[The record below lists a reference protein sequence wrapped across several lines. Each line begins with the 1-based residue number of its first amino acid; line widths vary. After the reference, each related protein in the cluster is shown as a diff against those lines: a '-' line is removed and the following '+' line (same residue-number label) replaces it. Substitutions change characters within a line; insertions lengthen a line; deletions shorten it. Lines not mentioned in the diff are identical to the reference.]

1 MKVEIYTKNN
11 CIWCDRAKLLLDT
24 KEIEFKEIDLSDDQK
39 REKFYNSIG
48 ENVKTVPQI
57 YIDDLRIG
65 GYQDL
70 VAWFNG
76 YTRFI

>member
-11 CIWCDRAKLLLDT
+11 CIWCDRAKLLLDS
-24 KEIEFKEIDLSDDQK
+24 KNIEFKEIDLSDDQK

-70 VAWFNG
+70 VAWFDG
-76 YTRFI
+76 

>member
-57 YIDDLRIG
+57 YIDDIRIG

-76 YTRFI
+76 

>member
-1 MKVEIYTKNN
+1 LKVEIYTKNN
-11 CIWCDRAKLLLDT
+11 CIWCDRAKLLLDS
-24 KEIEFKEIDLSDDQK
+24 KDIEFKEIDLSDDQK
-39 REKFYNSIG
+39 REQFYNSIG

-76 YTRFI
+76 

>member
-24 KEIEFKEIDLSDDQK
+24 KEIEFKEIDLSDGQK

-57 YIDDLRIG
+57 YIDDIRIG

-76 YTRFI
+76 

>member
-11 CIWCDRAKLLLDT
+11 CIWCDRAKLLLDS
-24 KEIEFKEIDLSDDQK
+24 KDIEFKEIDLSDDQK

-57 YIDDLRIG
+57 YIDNLRIG

-70 VAWFNG
+70 VEWFNG
-76 YTRFI
+76 

>member
-1 MKVEIYTKNN
+1 LKVEIYTKNN

-57 YIDDLRIG
+57 YIDDIRIG

-76 YTRFI
+76 

>member
-11 CIWCDRAKLLLDT
+11 CIWCDRAKLLLDS
-24 KEIEFKEIDLSDDQK
+24 KDIEFKEIDLSDDQK
-39 REKFYNSIG
+39 RDKFYNSIG
-48 ENVKTVPQI
+48 KNVKTVPQI

-70 VAWFNG
+70 VAWLNG
-76 YTRFI
+76 

>member
-1 MKVEIYTKNN
+1 LNVEIYTKNN
-11 CIWCDRAKLLLDT
+11 CIWCDRAKILLNSKD
-24 KEIEFKEIDLSDDQK
+24 IEFKEIDLSDDQK

-57 YIDDLRIG
+57 YIDNLRVG

-76 YTRFI
+76 

>member
-1 MKVEIYTKNN
+1 MKVEIYTKNY
-11 CIWCDRAKLLLDT
+11 CIWCDRAKLLLDS
-24 KEIEFKEIDLSDDQK
+24 KDIEFKEIDLSDDQK

-48 ENVKTVPQI
+48 QNVKTVPQI

-76 YTRFI
+76 

>member
-11 CIWCDRAKLLLDT
+11 CIWCDRAKLLLDS
-24 KEIEFKEIDLSDDQK
+24 KDIEFKEIDLSDDQK

-48 ENVKTVPQI
+48 QNVKTVPQI

-76 YTRFI
+76 

>member
-11 CIWCDRAKLLLDT
+11 CIWCDRAKLLLDS
-24 KEIEFKEIDLSDDQK
+24 KDIEFKEIDLSDDQK

-65 GYQDL
+65 GYQNL

-76 YTRFI
+76 

>member
-11 CIWCDRAKLLLDT
+11 CIWCDRAKLLLDS
-24 KEIEFKEIDLSDDQK
+24 KDIEFKEIDLSDDQT

-57 YIDDLRIG
+57 YIDNLRIG

-76 YTRFI
+76 

>member
-11 CIWCDRAKLLLDT
+11 CIWCDRAKLLLDS
-24 KEIEFKEIDLSDDQK
+24 KDIEFKEIDLSDDQK

-48 ENVKTVPQI
+48 KNVKTVPQI

-76 YTRFI
+76 

>member
-11 CIWCDRAKLLLDT
+11 CIWCDRAKLLLDS
-24 KEIEFKEIDLSDDQK
+24 KDIEFKEIDLSDDLK
-39 REKFYNSIG
+39 REKFYISIG

-76 YTRFI
+76 

>member
-11 CIWCDRAKLLLDT
+11 CIWCDRAKLLLDS
-24 KEIEFKEIDLSDDQK
+24 KDIEFKEIDLSDDQK

-70 VAWFNG
+70 VAWFDG
-76 YTRFI
+76 

>member
-1 MKVEIYTKNN
+1 LKVEIYTKNN
-11 CIWCDRAKLLLDT
+11 CIWCDRAKLLLDS
-24 KEIEFKEIDLSDDQK
+24 KDIEFKEIDLSDDQT

-57 YIDDLRIG
+57 YVDDLRIG

-76 YTRFI
+76 

>member
-1 MKVEIYTKNN
+1 LKVEIYTKNN
-11 CIWCDRAKLLLDT
+11 CIWCDRAKLLLDS
-24 KEIEFKEIDLSDDQK
+24 KDIEFKEIDLSDDQK
-39 REKFYNSIG
+39 REKFYTSIG

-76 YTRFI
+76 

>member
-1 MKVEIYTKNN
+1 LKVEIYTKNN
-11 CIWCDRAKLLLDT
+11 CIWCDRAKLLLDS
-24 KEIEFKEIDLSDDQK
+24 KDIEFKEIDLSDDQK

-57 YIDDLRIG
+57 FIDDLRIG

-76 YTRFI
+76 

>member
-1 MKVEIYTKNN
+1 LKVEIYTKNN
-11 CIWCDRAKLLLDT
+11 CIWCDRAKLLLDS
-24 KEIEFKEIDLSDDQK
+24 KDIEFKEIDLSDDQK
-39 REKFYNSIG
+39 REKFYISIG

-76 YTRFI
+76 

>member
-11 CIWCDRAKLLLDT
+11 CIWCDRAKLLLDS
-24 KEIEFKEIDLSDDQK
+24 KDIEFKEIDLSDDQK
-39 REKFYNSIG
+39 REQFYNSIG

-57 YIDDLRIG
+57 YINDLRIG

-76 YTRFI
+76 

>member
-11 CIWCDRAKLLLDT
+11 CIWCDRAKLLLDS
-24 KEIEFKEIDLSDDQK
+24 KDIEFKEIDLSDDQK

-57 YIDDLRIG
+57 FIDDLRIG

-76 YTRFI
+76 

>member
-11 CIWCDRAKLLLDT
+11 CIWCDRAKILLNSKD
-24 KEIEFKEIDLSDDQK
+24 IEFKEIDLSDDQK

-57 YIDDLRIG
+57 YIDNLRIG

-76 YTRFI
+76 

>member
-11 CIWCDRAKLLLDT
+11 CIWCDRAKLLLDS
-24 KEIEFKEIDLSDDQK
+24 KDIEFKEIDLSDDQK

-70 VAWFNG
+70 LAWFNG
-76 YTRFI
+76 

>member
-11 CIWCDRAKLLLDT
+11 CIWCDRAKFLLDS
-24 KEIEFKEIDLSDDQK
+24 KDIEFKEIDLSDDQK

-57 YIDDLRIG
+57 YIDNLRIG

-76 YTRFI
+76 

>member
-11 CIWCDRAKLLLDT
+11 CIWCDRAKLLLDS
-24 KEIEFKEIDLSDDQK
+24 KDIEFKEIDLSDDK
-39 REKFYNSIG
+39 TREKFYNSIG

-76 YTRFI
+76 

>member
-11 CIWCDRAKLLLDT
+11 CIWCDRAKLLLDS
-24 KEIEFKEIDLSDDQK
+24 KDIEFKEIDLSDDQK

-70 VAWFNG
+70 VVWFNG
-76 YTRFI
+76 

>member
-1 MKVEIYTKNN
+1 MKVEIYTKNY
-11 CIWCDRAKLLLDT
+11 CIWCDRAKLLLDS
-24 KEIEFKEIDLSDDQK
+24 KDIEFKEIDLSDDQT
-39 REKFYNSIG
+39 RENFYNSIG

-76 YTRFI
+76 

>member
-11 CIWCDRAKLLLDT
+11 CIWCDRAKLLLDS
-24 KEIEFKEIDLSDDQK
+24 KNIEFKEIDLSDDQK
-39 REKFYNSIG
+39 REEFYNSIG

-76 YTRFI
+76 

>member
-11 CIWCDRAKLLLDT
+11 CIWCDRAKLLLDS
-24 KEIEFKEIDLSDDQK
+24 KDIEFKEIDLSDDQK
-39 REKFYNSIG
+39 RDKFYNSIG

-76 YTRFI
+76 

>member
-1 MKVEIYTKNN
+1 LKVEIYTKNN
-11 CIWCDRAKLLLDT
+11 CIWCDRAKLLLDS
-24 KEIEFKEIDLSDDQK
+24 KDIEFKEIDLSDDQK

-57 YIDDLRIG
+57 YVDDLRIG

-76 YTRFI
+76 

>member
-11 CIWCDRAKLLLDT
+11 CIWCDRAKLLLDS
-24 KEIEFKEIDLSDDQK
+24 KDIEFKEIDLSDDQK

-57 YIDDLRIG
+57 YIDDLRMG

-76 YTRFI
+76 

>member
-1 MKVEIYTKNN
+1 LKVEIYTKNN
-11 CIWCDRAKLLLDT
+11 CIWCDRAKILLNSKD
-24 KEIEFKEIDLSDDQK
+24 IEFKEIDLSDDQK

-57 YIDDLRIG
+57 YIDNLRVG

-76 YTRFI
+76 

>member
-11 CIWCDRAKLLLDT
+11 CIWCDRAKLLLDS
-24 KEIEFKEIDLSDDQK
+24 KDIEFKEIDLSDDQK
-39 REKFYNSIG
+39 REKSYNSIG

-76 YTRFI
+76 

>member
-57 YIDDLRIG
+57 YIDNLRIG

-76 YTRFI
+76 

>member
-11 CIWCDRAKLLLDT
+11 CIWCDRAKLLLDS
-24 KEIEFKEIDLSDDQK
+24 KDIEFKEIDLSDDQK

-70 VAWFNG
+70 VTWFNG
-76 YTRFI
+76 

>member
-11 CIWCDRAKLLLDT
+11 CIWCDRAKLLLDS
-24 KEIEFKEIDLSDDQK
+24 KNIQFKEIDLSDDQK

-76 YTRFI
+76 